1 MTQARVRNTRRWS
14 TLLSLGLTALLGV
27 AGAAGQEV
35 VQIRPLGD
43 TSEAATSLMARA
55 RMLEAER
62 RWDEAGA
69 TLRQALSMELTVA
82 DREDA
87 YRHLAAIAYA
97 QYQVQRLQNSL
108 GAALSSG
115 GSIGDRELGHIGMSS
130 LLDTGR
136 GFGGFGGFAAPAA
149 LSMEITPRYARN
161 SLDTDG
167 PQVLIIVASETE
179 VGRPHKVVAEVLDAS
194 EVDRVELSYASDG
207 PDTAATILMR
217 HERGNRW
224 VATIPAD
231 ATSRAGE
238 LQVWVSAVDTLG
250 NASVERAS
258 TSVRKSGR
266 GRLRY
271 IVGAAGLGAAAFAV
285 SLLRGSPSAAGVA
298 GPPVFSPA
306 PLPPQ

>member
-1 MTQARVRNTRRWS
+1 
-14 TLLSLGLTALLGV
+14 
-27 AGAAGQEV
+27 
-35 VQIRPLGD
+35 
-43 TSEAATSLMARA
+43 
-55 RMLEAER
+55 
-62 RWDEAGA
+62 
-69 TLRQALSMELTVA
+69 
-82 DREDA
+82 
-87 YRHLAAIAYA
+87 
-97 QYQVQRLQNSL
+97 
-108 GAALSSG
+108 
-115 GSIGDRELGHIGMSS
+115 
-130 LLDTGR
+130 
-136 GFGGFGGFAAPAA
+136 
-149 LSMEITPRYARN
+149 
-161 SLDTDG
+161 
-167 PQVLIIVASETE
+167 VASETE

-207 PDTAATILMR
+207 PDTAAMILMR
-217 HERGNRW
+217 RERGNRW